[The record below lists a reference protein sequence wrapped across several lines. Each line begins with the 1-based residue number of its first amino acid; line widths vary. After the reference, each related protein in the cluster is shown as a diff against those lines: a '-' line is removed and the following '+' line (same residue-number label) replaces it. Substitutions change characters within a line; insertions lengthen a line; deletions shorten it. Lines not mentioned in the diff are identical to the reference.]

1 VSDWLEIPD
10 WSKVSEQA
18 PVERPPDRPGV
29 ELLASAERLYCDG
42 EFLAAARDYRRARSR
57 EPTLF
62 DAWAWEV
69 YARVRGGDLDGA
81 AACAEEAL
89 ETYGRVP
96 VFYAAKALVLAHH
109 EKPDE
114 ALQYSDIAV
123 KHADANMLTW
133 LSRGEV
139 FLATRAYGV
148 ASGVERCFQEASA
161 RDPSRWRAKLEAA
174 LAFFH
179 WENYSRAIERL
190 TELAQLVSGN
200 PFIEKLIGDCHRQS
214 GELAAARQ
222 AYQRALARRRD
233 YRPALDA
240 LQAMSFWGRMRSAL
254 ARLFGTGRKR

>member
-1 VSDWLEIPD
+1 MSDWLEIPD
-10 WSKVSEQA
+10 WSKVSEA
-18 PVERPPDRPGV
+18 LPVEGPPGRPGA
-29 ELLASAERLYCDG
+29 ELLASADRLYCDG
-42 EFLAAARDYRRARSR
+42 EFLAAARDYRRARSH

-69 YARVRGGDLDGA
+69 YARVRGGDPDGA
-81 AACAEEAL
+81 NACADEAL
-89 ETYGRVP
+89 GTYGRVP

-123 KHADANMLTW
+123 RHADANMLTW

-179 WENYSRAIERL
+179 WQNYPRAIERL
-190 TELAQLVSGN
+190 TELAQLVPGN

-240 LQAMSFWGRMRSAL
+240 LRAMSFWGRMRAGL
-254 ARLFGTGRKR
+254 GRFLGPRRKR